1 MRSLHSPQYKA
12 YIAVLVEARIGAR
25 MTQQAL
31 AKTLEKPQSFVS
43 KYERGERRLDVP
55 EFLLIARALGVRS
68 VTLIRRIEA
77 KIFDE

>member
-1 MRSLHSPQYKA
+1 LHSPQYKA